1 MHYFSEIKFKEDAV
15 LAEASRLTINAL
27 LTDQD
32 IPVKVEAAIAL
43 QMLLNSQDK
52 IQKFVESQIKPITL
66 ELLTLIRETENDD
79 LTNVMQKLVCTYTEQ
94 LIPIAVEI
102 CQHLATTFGNVLE
115 SDEGSDEKAIAAMG
129 LLNTIET
136 LLTVMEDN
144 ADIMSKLQPIV
155 LQVVGD
161 IFQQSVTEFYEEAM
175 SLVYDLTSKNISS
188 EMWQVLELMY
198 KVGGIGKK
206 F

>member
-1 MHYFSEIKFKEDAV
+1 MLVEAV
-15 LAEASRLTINAL
+15 RLTVNAL

-32 IPVKVEAAIAL
+32 IPVKVEAGIAL
-43 QMLLNSQDK
+43 QMLLNGQEK
-52 IQKFVESQIKPITL
+52 VQKFVEPQVKQITL

-79 LTNVMQKLVCTYTEQ
+79 LTNVMQKLVCTYHEQ
-94 LIPIAVEI
+94 MKPIALDI
-102 CQHLATTFGNVLE
+102 CQHLATTFRNVLE

-136 LLTVMEDN
+136 LLSVMEDN
-144 ADIMSKLQPIV
+144 PEIMSQLQPIV

-161 IFQQSVTEFYEEAM
+161 IFQQSVTEFYEEAL
-175 SLVYDLTSKNISS
+175 SLVYDLTSKKISP

-198 KVGGIGKK
+198 KVSV
-206 F
+206 